1 VQQYTSFF
9 KGHKQIT
16 NTTKLNLSQDK
27 EKSDQ
32 ISQYIPSTISNILF
46 LKYFKKYICHE
57 N

>member
-1 VQQYTSFF
+1 MQQYTSFF